1 MKKYFLLFVLV
12 LTSVIVKAQG
22 DYNFSPFGIGFGAS
36 SIRGYTNVAKQNN
49 TLAGN
54 INFTYNYS
62 PYIPITLVVE
72 DGRLWGGSRVTDP
85 SKREYENNYIATYVH
100 ADLQLGQII
109 DYDGS
114 SFNEAVKN
122 VYFGGGFGFIDDNV
136 QNQRT
141 NLIGNS
147 QYPVGTYVFPGTDKS
162 INLAIPLRLGYEV
175 KFYNEYDEPFIR
187 IDLEYEHNIVFGE
200 GLDGYDDP
208 PSNFKNQH
216 PDQYREISLILKYDF
231 GTIRAFTKRIRGTGF

>member
-1 MKKYFLLFVLV
+1 LKKYFLLFVLI

-22 DYNFSPFGIGFGAS
+22 DYNFSPYGIGFGAS
-36 SIRGYTNVAKQNN
+36 TIRGYTNVAKQNN

-54 INFTYNYS
+54 LNFTYNYS
-62 PYIPITLVVE
+62 PYLPITLVVE

-85 SKREYENNYIATYVH
+85 SKREYENNYIAFYLH

-109 DYDGS
+109 DYDEN
-114 SFNEAVKN
+114 SFNEAIKN
-122 VYFGGGFGFIDDNV
+122 VYIGGGFGFVDDNV

-141 NLIGNS
+141 NLNGS
-147 QYPVGTYVFPGTDKS
+147 AQQPVGSYTFPGTDKS
-162 INLAIPLRLGYEV
+162 INLTIPLRLGYEV

-187 IDLEYEHNIVFGE
+187 LDFEYEHNIVFGE

-216 PDQYREISLILKYDF
+216 PDQYREISIVLKYDF
-231 GTIRAFTKRIRGTGF
+231 GTIEAFTKRIRGSGF